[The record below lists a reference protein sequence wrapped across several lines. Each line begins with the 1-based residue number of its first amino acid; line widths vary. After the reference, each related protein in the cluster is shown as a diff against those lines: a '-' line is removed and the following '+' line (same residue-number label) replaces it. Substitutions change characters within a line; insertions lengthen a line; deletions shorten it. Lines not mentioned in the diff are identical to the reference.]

1 MNIYALS
8 SGRGPS
14 GIAIVRISG
23 SETLKICQNLTKSKD
38 IRSSEVNFC
47 KFYDPK
53 NDNIID
59 PEALLLWFPGPNSY
73 TGEDLAE
80 LQIHVTNAVINAL
93 LRVLSEQKNC
103 RLAEPGEFTKIAFQN
118 DKIDLLKAES
128 LSLIHI

>member
-38 IRSSEVNFC
+38 IKSNEVNFC
-47 KFYDPK
+47 KFYNP
-53 NDNIID
+53 NNGNVID

-73 TGEDLAE
+73 TGE
-80 LQIHVTNAVINAL
+80 AVSYTHL
-93 LRVLSEQKNC
+93 TLPTTYTV
-103 RLAEPGEFTKIAFQN
+103 
-118 DKIDLLKAES
+118 
-128 LSLIHI
+128 

>member
-23 SETLKICQNLTKSKD
+23 RETLKICQNLTKSKD
-38 IRSSEVNFC
+38 IKSNEVNFC

-53 NDNIID
+53 NDNVID

-73 TGEDLAE
+73 TC
-80 LQIHVTNAVINAL
+80 L
-93 LRVLSEQKNC
+93 LYTSPSPRDRNVS
-103 RLAEPGEFTKIAFQN
+103 RMPSSA
-118 DKIDLLKAES
+118 
-128 LSLIHI
+128 